1 MDPFLITYCH
11 LTYSGRGSDI
21 GDGRVPFRREA
32 SVPRAS
38 ANWSDSL
45 PRKDLFVSN
54 TGSLP
59 RRDKVGNVFLSI
71 IDTKVRIPIILYI
84 KCIYVILHRPLQAG
98 LGRPEPPKTAPKPS
112 DQNTTPQA
120 KPEPEKT
127 LVRNPGIGDDQ
138 PIIYFLFQ

>member
-1 MDPFLITYCH
+1 MLEEAFRASTL
-11 LTYSGRGSDI
+11 SRRGGGRGSEG

-59 RRDKVGNVFLSI
+59 RRDKVNITV
-71 IDTKVRIPIILYI
+71 
-84 KCIYVILHRPLQAG
+84 
-98 LGRPEPPKTAPKPS
+98 
-112 DQNTTPQA
+112 
-120 KPEPEKT
+120 
-127 LVRNPGIGDDQ
+127 
-138 PIIYFLFQ
+138 